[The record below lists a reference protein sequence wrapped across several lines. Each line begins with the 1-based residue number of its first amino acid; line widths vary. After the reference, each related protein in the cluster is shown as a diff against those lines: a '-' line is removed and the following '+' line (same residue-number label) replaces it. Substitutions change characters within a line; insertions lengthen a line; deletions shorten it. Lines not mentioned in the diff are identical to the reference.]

1 MCVYYLPVMFS
12 PLLSSSSFFLKKEE
26 EFLPT
31 NKNNNIKYT
40 LHSIEIE
47 RNQINQSSKLKK
59 KKKK

>member
-1 MCVYYLPVMFS
+1 MFS